1 MNGEDPVP
9 KVAVIGANGQ
19 VAAELCLLL
28 RKLPGIDLVPVCR
41 NPSGSAFLRYS
52 GIACRHGLIADSREA
67 PRLIGDCDVIVN
79 CALGTGTPSEIRAFD
94 RNLLHNLFASSPEG
108 AVVIH
113 CSTLMVHGDP
123 RPGRWIRYRNPYGR
137 AKLAAEGR
145 VRAESRRF
153 NKPGYTLRLGHV
165 CGPLQNISNKIRRE
179 IAAGQVVLPDV
190 DTPSNTV
197 YTVTIV
203 DAIASILAGK
213 ERPGAYDL
221 TNVPQWSWRQVYD
234 FEGRCSGQPFQPSIV
249 PRGSPSSFSSH
260 TRQMIRATLS
270 RLGRTESV
278 RQTLEKCLA
287 LAPKAVNDRAQAT
300 WYRTR
305 ARAEIA
311 ALAAT
316 PTPSPEL
323 SWIRMDIRPLSCLR
337 PTEVLIA
344 DGAYARMT
352 DGAGCRWPK
361 DLPIVP
367 VSRAV
372 GPADLMQTDRV
383 SS

>member
-1 MNGEDPVP
+1 VL

-28 RKLPGIDLVPVCR
+28 RNSPGIDLVPVCR

-52 GIACRHGLIADSREA
+52 GIACRHGRIADSRDA

-79 CALGTGTPSEIRAFD
+79 CALGTGTPGEIRAFD
-94 RNLLHNLFASSPEG
+94 RHLLRNLFASSPDG

-137 AKLAAEGR
+137 AKLAAESR
-145 VRAESRRF
+145 VRAESKRF
-153 NKPGYTLRLGHV
+153 HKPGYTLRLGHV

-179 IAAGQVVLPDV
+179 IAAGEAVLPEA

-213 ERPGAYDL
+213 ERPGTYDL

-234 FEGRCSGQPFQPSIV
+234 FEASCAGVRCHPRTV
-249 PRGSPSSFSSH
+249 PPSSPL
-260 TRQMIRATLS
+260 TLPGRMREMIRATVS
-270 RLGRTESV
+270 RLGRTDAV

-287 LAPKAVNDRAQAT
+287 LAPKSINDRAQAT
-300 WYRTR
+300 WFRMR

-311 ALAAT
+311 ALATLPPPA
-316 PTPSPEL
+316 PEL
-323 SWIRMDIRPLSCLR
+323 SWIPMDNRRLSSLR
-337 PTEVLIA
+337 PTETLIA
-344 DGAYARMT
+344 EGAYGKLAVS
-352 DGAGCRWPK
+352 AGTRWPK
-361 DLPIVP
+361 DLAGAPDV
-367 VSRAV
+367 RAV
-372 GPADLMQTDRV
+372 GPADLPHTDRV